1 MVFLGSTWAISHSS
15 SSTRAL
21 QAGAPGEEVEGGGKN
36 QPRDFHSFWSRL
48 RVSRPPDALHSP
60 PSSCGSS
67 LCLYLHS
74 AGPGPSEPRQRP
86 AGPPQA
92 GPAVPSLSSLTQWG
106 RFTWVWVEHRV
117 NVRSP
122 SVPHHPSSQGLQWPP
137 CGLSFPGNGRDTQ
150 GAPRGGAGGPG
161 LPRAVGLG
169 SAAGTVRTGGRVSA
183 SASCA
188 GLTALR
194 PKAGG

>member
-21 QAGAPGEEVEGGGKN
+21 QAGAAGEEVEGGEKN

-48 RVSRPPDALHSP
+48 RVARPPDALHSP

-86 AGPPQA
+86 AGPPEA
-92 GPAVPSLSSLTQWG
+92 GPAVPSLSSLTQRG

-117 NVRSP
+117 NARSR
-122 SVPHHPSSQGLQWPP
+122 LRPP
-137 CGLSFPGNGRDTQ
+137 PAPLPQASTGRRVGLSFPGNGGTLLGQ
-150 GAPRGGAGGPG
+150 WAWAQ
-161 LPRAVGLG
+161 PRAPCGPEAGVRRG
-169 SAAGTVRTGGRVSA
+169 SR
-183 SASCA
+183 A
-188 GLTALR
+188 GLT
-194 PKAGG
+194 G